1 MGVARQQS
9 LKRVDAVG
17 RGKKKNPTGFRIR
30 MTWVQDPANL
40 PALGNSPKPSELQ
53 CAHLQNGSILNDACV
68 LHRGKATRLG
78 SPTAP
83 GPPQANL

>member
-1 MGVARQQS
+1 MELARQQS

-17 RGKKKNPTGFRIR
+17 REKKKKKPTGFRIR
-30 MTWVQDPANL
+30 MTWIQVPANL
-40 PALGNSPKPSELQ
+40 PALGNSPKLSELQ
-53 CAHLQNGSILNDACV
+53 CAHLQNGSILNTACV

-83 GPPQANL
+83 GSLQSS

>member
-1 MGVARQQS
+1 MGLSRQQS

-17 RGKKKNPTGFRIR
+17 RGKKKKTTGFRIR
-30 MTWVQDPANL
+30 MTWVQVPANL
-40 PALGNSPKPSELQ
+40 PALGNSPKLSELQ
-53 CAHLQNGSILNDACV
+53 CAHLQNGSILNNACV

-83 GPPQANL
+83 GSLQSS